1 MFDAGKLRSIESLNA
16 AGRSL
21 RVATRND
28 HPAAFNGQ
36 SWLVNRCPGFLTVRW
51 VNRGRVDLVA
61 SPNSESYV
69 GQMLQC

>member
-1 MFDAGKLRSIESLNA
+1 MFDAGKLGSVGPLNA

-21 RVATRND
+21 REAEVGRVVEID
-28 HPAAFNGQ
+28 VP
-36 SWLVNRCPGFLTVRW
+36 VLTVRW

-61 SPNSESYV
+61 SPYSKSYV